1 MSRVQSF
8 DAVVGE
14 RPLALVLGS
23 MPGTVSLSAV
33 QYYAH
38 PRNAFWPIVLRYF
51 ETPEDVGYEQR
62 LAVVKENG
70 LALWDVLHSCER
82 LGSLDSAIHR
92 KTEQA
97 NDVQG
102 LLQHFPSIR
111 TVLLNGTKAAKTY
124 HRVFSQAGFYHRVNA
139 IALPST
145 SPAYAAMPYR
155 EKQAQWH
162 LALRSVFDEN

>member
-1 MSRVQSF
+1 MSWVQSF

-23 MPGTVSLSAV
+23 MPGSASLSAA

-38 PRNAFWPIVLRYF
+38 PRNAFWPIVLSYF
-51 ETPEDVGYEQR
+51 EAPVDDSYERR
-62 LAVVKENG
+62 LAVVKAKG
-70 LALWDVLHSCER
+70 LALWDVLQRCER
-82 LGSLDSAIHR
+82 RGSLDSAINR

-97 NDVQG
+97 NDIEG
-102 LLQHFPSIR
+102 LLQHFPNIR
-111 TVLLNGTKAAKTY
+111 TLLLNGTKAAKTY
-124 HRVFSQAGFYHRVNA
+124 HRVFSQAGFYHHVNV

-155 EKQAQWH
+155 EKQEQWH
-162 LALRSVFDEN
+162 LALRSVFGEN